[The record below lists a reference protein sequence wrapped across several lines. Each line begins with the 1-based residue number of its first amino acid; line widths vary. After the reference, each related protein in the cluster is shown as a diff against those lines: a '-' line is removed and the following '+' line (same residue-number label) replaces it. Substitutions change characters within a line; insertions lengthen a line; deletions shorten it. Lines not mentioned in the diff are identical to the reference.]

1 MDARQGIAARFTWHP
16 EYAGR
21 LLLDVR
27 EELVR
32 EIAADQRA
40 YALAMEAA
48 ESREDDALASV
59 LRLEKRWS
67 TYDLDGL
74 RPIPASL
81 RIAFWNGSGSGRNDT
96 SSFPSRRCGSQRR
109 NEVCRRHKHPG
120 SIGCEN
126 CLAMRAART
135 ETRMRFG
142 NQEERN
148 TGSEARQ

>member
-1 MDARQGIAARFTWHP
+1 MDAGQGIAARFTWHP

-48 ESREDDALASV
+48 ESREDDALVSV

-67 TYDLDGL
+67 AYDLEL
-74 RPIPASL
+74 
-81 RIAFWNGSGSGRNDT
+81 GRDR
-96 SSFPSRRCGSQRR
+96 SRSACGS
-109 NEVCRRHKHPG
+109 HPG
-120 SIGCEN
+120 MGV
-126 CLAMRAART
+126 AARAT
-135 ETRMRFG
+135 ARALSLLG
-142 NQEERN
+142 DAGASAA
-148 TGSEARQ
+148 TGCAAGAGVVARLVTKAVWPCGRPGLK

>member
-48 ESREDDALASV
+48 ESREEDALVSV

-67 TYDLDGL
+67 DYDLNWAETDPSQLADRILEWEWQREQRHELFPFSEMREPVPQQAVPPTQASWLDWL
-74 RPIPASL
+74 RKL
-81 RIAFWNGSGSGRNDT
+81 FGRA
-96 SSFPSRRCGSQRR
+96 G
-109 NEVCRRHKHPG
+109 
-120 SIGCEN
+120 
-126 CLAMRAART
+126 A
-135 ETRMRFG
+135 
-142 NQEERN
+142 QE
-148 TGSEARQ
+148 

>member
-1 MDARQGIAARFTWHP
+1 MNARQGIAPRFIWHP

-32 EIAADQRA
+32 EISADQRA

-67 TYDLDGL
+67 PYDLNWAEADPGQLADRILEWEWQREQRHELFPFSEMRESARRQAVPPAQASWLDWL
-74 RPIPASL
+74 RKL
-81 RIAFWNGSGSGRNDT
+81 FGRAGQD
-96 SSFPSRRCGSQRR
+96 
-109 NEVCRRHKHPG
+109 
-120 SIGCEN
+120 
-126 CLAMRAART
+126 
-135 ETRMRFG
+135 
-142 NQEERN
+142 
-148 TGSEARQ
+148 